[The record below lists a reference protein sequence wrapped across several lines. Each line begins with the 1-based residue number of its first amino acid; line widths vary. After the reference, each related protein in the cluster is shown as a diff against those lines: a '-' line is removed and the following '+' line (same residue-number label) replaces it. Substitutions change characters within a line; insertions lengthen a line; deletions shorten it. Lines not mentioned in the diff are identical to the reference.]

1 MTLEL
6 HILLHPSPWLL
17 NPTSPS
23 FLPFTIFRELPP
35 FQVLSLLHKA
45 ALSLTLALEQLAPWY
60 TPQVPAEQVLSR
72 AEISA
77 MNVFGKST
85 QALVEEVGVVVGSEE
100 GEGRRGGVE
109 RLKGDIVREMIWER
123 YRAGKRE

>member
-1 MTLEL
+1 MMTLEL
-6 HILLHPSPWLL
+6 HILLHPSPNLL
-17 NPTSPS
+17 TPPS
-23 FLPFTIFRELPP
+23 SFPITFFRELPP
-35 FQVLSLLHKA
+35 FQVLSLLHKT

-60 TPQVPAEQVLSR
+60 TPQIPTEQVLSR

-77 MNVFGKST
+77 MNVFGKSA

-100 GEGRRGGVE
+100 GEGRREGVE
-109 RLKGDIVREMIWER
+109 RLKGDIVEEMIWER

>member
-1 MTLEL
+1 MMTLEL
-6 HILLHPSPWLL
+6 HILLHPSPYL
-17 NPTSPS
+17 NPPS
-23 FLPFTIFRELPP
+23 FLPITFFTGLPP
-35 FQVLSLLHKA
+35 FQVLSLLHKT

-60 TPQVPAEQVLSR
+60 TPQIPTEQVLSR

-100 GEGRRGGVE
+100 GEGGREGVE
-109 RLKGDIVREMIWER
+109 RLKGDIVEEMIWER